1 MFVRFCTSGL
11 IVITQ
16 QQSSLHSR
24 TPAISA
30 RDGRG
35 CVIRS
40 IAYLRSS
47 VDDTVQPMVIVTRHD
62 AQGRQRESFDP
73 RRLAAGSADPGPNM
87 RWSYGLSGNVV
98 REDSRDSGSS
108 LILRDAQG
116 RVSLCR
122 TGNDVIKRYRYQ
134 ATTLPGRLLAIELQS
149 SPNAA
154 SVVAERFVW
163 GASGAEARSAN
174 VAGQLIRHY
183 DGAGLQMVGLQSV
196 HGAVIRQSRQL
207 RRDKRLSGWPGD
219 VESSWRESL
228 ADDVLTSVATLDAC
242 GQLLLKVD
250 VGGHRQRYR
259 YDVSGQFAAGWL
271 QLAGVAEQP
280 VVKSVQY
287 GADGQLL
294 CQTQGND
301 VISRYRYEQGSQR
314 LQATTVSRPAGHP
327 SGARTLQDLQYRY
340 DPVGNV
346 LAVVDDAQATRYW
359 RNVRVAPESTFS
371 YDTLYRLTKATGR
384 EMARRVAGRG
394 RLPATVPQSLDAA
407 TYTQYTRTYSY
418 DIGDNLIGMRHQAA
432 ASGNDFTLDMT
443 VARASNRAVISDM
456 CADPEQVDDC
466 FLAAGQ
472 QKRLPEGQALSWGMD
487 GDLEEVGHSG
497 AALWEWYRYGGEH
510 QRRVKVS
517 TAREGD
523 LRCEQTTLYLP
534 DIELRSTHR
543 AGRLTEQLEV
553 LSVAS
558 PGPVQVT
565 AFHWQV
571 GEPQGM
577 QSSRVRYSHR
587 NQVGSVGLELDAD
600 GQIISQEEYYPF
612 GTTALYAARTD
623 TESSYKTLRY
633 SGKERDASGLYYYGY
648 RYYQPWAAR
657 WLSADPSGA
666 ADGLNLYR
674 MVRNNPVTLHDPNGL
689 QPPPP
694 PPMPGMASAPPPP
707 PPPPGM
713 SAAVPVMP
721 PPPPPPGSGLSG
733 PPPPPPLGG
742 EGSSAGVAPR
752 KKWVIKE
759 DPAIKKQQGG
769 EYPYYSSM
777 TIALQK
783 ANIEHYSNIPD
794 PESFLKTWKE
804 VASAMKPSA
813 PNIDLDKLTE
823 VQSTLARMDKEW
835 SGYTKPKPDVSQTFR
850 GDTPAVLGSY
860 PWLAS
865 FVEQAQASDTAMYQR
880 LDMDM
885 KSSLI
890 MSTAISPQEA
900 YVLPKSILW
909 HFTLDEGHAGI
920 SEGLYAETEVT
931 FPLYNPMRIES
942 VASIP
947 EGQAYQGNAERFG
960 TAHRYVVKATM
971 LPRV

>member
-1 MFVRFCTSGL
+1 MC
-11 IVITQ
+11 
-16 QQSSLHSR
+16 
-24 TPAISA
+24 
-30 RDGRG
+30 
-35 CVIRS
+35 
-40 IAYLRSS
+40 
-47 VDDTVQPMVIVTRHD
+47 
-62 AQGRQRESFDP
+62 
-73 RRLAAGSADPGPNM
+73 
-87 RWSYGLSGNVV
+87 WSYGLSGNVV

-108 LILRDAQG
+108 LTLRDAQG
-116 RVSLCR
+116 RVSLSR
-122 TGNDVIKRYRYQ
+122 TGNDVIKHYRYQ
-134 ATTLPGRLLAIELQS
+134 AATLPGRLLAIELQP

-163 GASGAEARSAN
+163 GASEAEARSAN

-183 DGAGLQMVGLQSV
+183 DGAGLQRVESQSV

-228 ADDVLTSVATLDAC
+228 ADDVLTSGATLDAY
-242 GQLLLKVD
+242 GQPLLKVD

-271 QLAGVAEQP
+271 QLAGAAEQP
-280 VVKSVQY
+280 VVKAVQY

-294 CQTQGND
+294 CQIQGND
-301 VISRYRYEQGSQR
+301 VISRYRYEPGSQR
-314 LQATTVSRPAGHP
+314 LQAASISRPAGHP

-346 LAVVDDAQATRYW
+346 LAVVDDVQATRYW
-359 RNVRVAPESTFS
+359 RNVRVAPESTFG

-394 RLPATVPQSLDAA
+394 RLPATVPQSLDTA

-432 ASGNDFTLDMT
+432 ASGNDFTLCMT

-472 QKRLPEGQALSWGMD
+472 QKRLPEGQVLSWGMG

-523 LRCEQTTLYLP
+523 LTCEQTTLYLP

-543 AGRLTEQLEV
+543 AGRLTEQWEV
-553 LSVAS
+553 LNVAS

-571 GEPQGM
+571 GEPQGL
-577 QSSRVRYSHR
+577 QSSRLRYSHC
-587 NQVGSVGLELDAD
+587 NQIGSVGLELDAD
-600 GQIISQEEYYPF
+600 GQIVSQEEYYLF

-623 TESSYKTLRY
+623 IESSYKTLRY

-674 MVRNNPVTLHDPNGL
+674 MVHNNPVTLHDPNGL

-742 EGSSAGVAPR
+742 AGSSAGAAPR

-759 DPAIKKQQGG
+759 DPALHKQQGG
-769 EYPYYSSM
+769 DYPYYSSM

-783 ANIEHYSNIPD
+783 NNVGHYSDIPD
-794 PESFLKTWKE
+794 PEGFLKTWKA
-804 VASAMKPSA
+804 VADAMKPS
-813 PNIDLDKLTE
+813 PQHIDLEKLAE
-823 VQSTLARMDKEW
+823 IQATLTRMDKEW
-835 SGYTKPKPDVSQTFR
+835 SGYNKANVSETFR

-860 PWLAS
+860 PWLAN
-865 FVEQAQASDTAMYQR
+865 FVEQTHASDTAMEQR
-880 LDMDM
+880 LDLDMD
-885 KSSLI
+885 SPII
-890 MSTAISPQEA
+890 MSTAKDPLMD
-900 YVLPKSILW
+900 YVKPKNILW
-909 HFTLDEGHAGI
+909 HLTLDEGHAGV
-920 SEGLYAETEVT
+920 SEGLYASEGEVT
-931 FPLYNPMRIES
+931 FPLYNRMRIES

-947 EGQAYQGNAERFG
+947 QGQAYQGDAERFG
-960 TAHRYVVKATM
+960 TAHRYVIKATM
-971 LPRV
+971 RPRG